1 MFTLN
6 SIYEYIAARRADLEV
21 LARDIWEHPETA
33 FKEKYSAERLARFL
47 EERDFAVTR
56 AWLDVPTAFTT
67 DFANGDGPV
76 FGIAAEYDALPAVGH
91 GCGHNLIATAAV
103 AATLAVR
110 EAMREA
116 SIPGTIRLLGTPAE
130 EDGGGKV
137 VLLERG
143 ALEGVDAVM
152 MVHPN
157 WRTIYEMGSSAL
169 RKYDVIF
176 HGREAHAAGNLDLAV
191 NALDAVML
199 LYAGI
204 NAFRQQLPASCRI
217 HGIVDDGGR
226 APNVIPGRASCAF
239 YLRSATE
246 EGMEKLDARFR
257 AIAKGAAMMTGA
269 ELELVQ
275 PSKPYRSRKPNAP
288 MNEQYLADMEELGAA
303 PARGPSGNMG
313 SSDFG
318 DFSQALPGVHGYFG
332 IADHRIPGHSRE
344 FAAAARTGS
353 ALESAL
359 RAAAAMAHI
368 ALKFMTEP
376 EFRSRVREDFARKS

>member
-1 MFTLN
+1 MFTTETLHRF
-6 SIYEYIAARRADLEV
+6 ITAHRAELEALALDL
-21 LARDIWEHPETA
+21 WEHPELA
-33 FKEKYSAERLARFL
+33 FQEHHSAEALAQFL
-47 EERDFAVTR
+47 EKHDFTVTR

-67 DFANGDGPV
+67 AFANGDGPV

-110 EAMREA
+110 DAMQQYGIR
-116 SIPGTIRLLGTPAE
+116 GTVRLLGTPAE
-130 EDGGGKV
+130 EDGCGKV

-143 ALEGVDAVM
+143 ALDGVDAVM

-157 WRTIYEMGSSAL
+157 WRTIYDMGSSAL
-169 RKYDVIF
+169 RKYNVIF

-199 LYAGI
+199 MYAGI
-204 NAFRQQLPASCRI
+204 NAFRQQLPANCRI
-217 HGIVDDGGR
+217 HGIVDDGGQ

-257 AIAKGAAMMTGA
+257 AIAGGAAMMTGA
-269 ELELVQ
+269 ELEIVRS
-275 PSKPYRSRKPNAP
+275 SKPCRSRKPNAP
-288 MNEQYLADMEELGAA
+288 MNEQYLDDMDELGAA
-303 PARGPSGNMG
+303 PARCPSGNMG

-318 DFSQALPGVHGYFG
+318 DFSQTIPGVHGYFG
-332 IADHRIPGHSRE
+332 IADHRIPGHSKE
-344 FAAAARTGS
+344 FAAAARTPY

-368 ALKFMTEP
+368 ALKFMTDE
-376 EFRSRVREDFARKS
+376 EFRSRVRADFGK

>member
-143 ALEGVDAVM
+143 ALKGVDAVM
-152 MVHPN
+152 MVHPT
-157 WRTIYEMGSSAL
+157 WRTSNDSGSSAL
-169 RKYDVIF
+169 RKYNVTF
-176 HGREAHAAGNLDLAV
+176 HGHAAHAAGNLDTAV
-191 NALDAVML
+191 NALDSVML
-199 LYAGI
+199 MYAGI
-204 NAFRQQLPASCRI
+204 NAFRQQLPSFCRI
-217 HGIVDDGGR
+217 HGIVDDGGDV
-226 APNVIPGRASCAF
+226 PNVIPGRASCCF
-239 YLRSATE
+239 YLRSTSE
-246 EGMEKLDARFR
+246 EWMEKLDARFH
-257 AIAKGAAMMTGA
+257 AIAEGAAMMTGA
-269 ELELVQ
+269 KLEIVQ
-275 PSKPYRSRKPNAP
+275 PSKPYRSRRPNAP
-288 MNEQYLADMEELGAA
+288 MNEQYLTDMAELGDH
-303 PARGPSGNMG
+303 PVRNPVVNMG

-318 DFSQALPGVHGYFG
+318 DFSQEIPGVHCYFG
-332 IADHRIPGHSRE
+332 IADHLIPGHSVE
-344 FAAAARTGS
+344 MADAAKS
-353 ALESAL
+353 AFGMDATL

-368 ALKFMTEP
+368 ALRFLTDGKFRAE
-376 EFRSRVREDFARKS
+376 VKADFTRK